1 MMILITWSFF
11 VENNEM
17 IPIILCFVNVII
29 LIIVVLILF
38 AIQFGRLNV
47 VEEALNEDIR
57 FRIPYEWKYWVSFE
71 GVVEWGFWV

>member
-71 GVVEWGFWV
+71 GVVEWGF